1 MVSALDSG
9 AIGKGSS
16 SGRGLCVMFL
26 GKTLKGHNQLVHM
39 RIRYHFMANLYTA
52 ETRSMLFFNQI

>member
-26 GKTLKGHNQLVHM
+26 GKTLKGHNQLC
-39 RIRYHFMANLYTA
+39 IRYHFMANLYTA